1 MGISQVVGI
10 LFGLLGGLG
19 LFLFGMKE
27 MSEGLQKISGD
38 SLKRILEKIT
48 SNRILGTGVGAAVTT
63 VIQSSS
69 ATTVMVVGF
78 VNAGLM
84 NLTQALSV
92 ILGANIGT
100 TVTAQIIAFKITAI
114 SMPAI
119 AIGAIILLF
128 VKKPRIKYI
137 GEIIFGFGL
146 LFFGMDIMTTAF
158 IPLSKSQHFKDV
170 FVSFSHM
177 PILAVLTGALTTL
190 VIQSSSATIGITI
203 ALATTGILD
212 FQSAAALV
220 LGENIGT
227 TVTANLAA
235 INANRVA
242 KQAAF
247 GHFLFNTIGVIYMMI
262 LLKPFLELINVI
274 TPGQVNYM
282 AADGS
287 YPNMAR
293 HIANIHTMF
302 NIINTIVFLPL
313 LPFLAKLC
321 QKIIKNDVVPESP
334 KLVHLTDALT
344 STPEIAVG
352 LTRQEVI
359 RMYNN
364 SMDIFEYAKLAVVE
378 KDKKAA
384 KKAKTNTENLEIYN
398 TEIIEFIEKL
408 RMKHLSDRSKII
420 LNNMTY
426 VVGEIYQLGER
437 AEKLL
442 KINQKM
448 KDKNISFTKDAEEE
462 LVNLFTYVHD
472 FTSKIFSKYKIGK
485 RIADEMA
492 GEEETIDKLRKTFK
506 KNHMKRLNDG
516 KCTLT
521 SGLIYMDILNTLEKI
536 GDNSYSIAQILVN
549 KKEQ

>member
-1 MGISQVVGI
+1 MSISQVIGI
-10 LFGLLGGLG
+10 LFGLFGGLG

-27 MSEGLQKISGD
+27 MSEGLQKMSGD

-92 ILGANIGT
+92 ILGANVGT
-100 TVTAQIIAFKITAI
+100 TITAQIIAFKITAV

-119 AIGAIILLF
+119 AIGVLILLF

-158 IPLSKSQHFKDV
+158 IPLSKSPHFRDV
-170 FVSFSHM
+170 FIYFSHM
-177 PILAVLTGALTTL
+177 PILAVLTGALTTFL
-190 VIQSSSATIGITI
+190 VQSSSATIGITI

-227 TVTANLAA
+227 TITANLAA

-247 GHFLFNTIGVIYMMI
+247 GHFLFNTIGVIYMLV
-262 LLKPFLELINVI
+262 LLKPFLELINII
-274 TPGQVNYM
+274 TPGQVSFM
-282 AADGS
+282 APDGS

-293 HIANIHTMF
+293 HIANTHTMF

-313 LPFLAKLC
+313 LPLLAKLS
-321 QKIIKNDVVPESP
+321 QKIIKDDASPENP

-352 LTRQEVI
+352 LTRQEVV
-359 RMYNN
+359 RMYTN
-364 SMDIFEYAKLAVVE
+364 SMNIFEYAKLAVLE

-384 KKAKTNTENLEIYN
+384 KKAKINVENLEIYN
-398 TEIIEFIEKL
+398 AEIIEFIEKL

-426 VVGEIYQLGER
+426 VVGEIHQLGER

-442 KINQKM
+442 KIDQKM
-448 KDKNISFTKDAEEE
+448 RDKNISFSEDAEEE
-462 LVNLFTYVHD
+462 LVNLFTYVHN
-472 FTSKIFSKYKIGK
+472 FASKIFEKYKTGK
-485 RIADEMA
+485 RINDEMA
-492 GEEETIDKLRKTFK
+492 SEEENIDKLRKTFK

-521 SGLIYMDILNTLEKI
+521 SGLMYMDMLNTLEKI
-536 GDNSYSIAQILVN
+536 GDNSYSVAQILVN